1 MTAQAAW
8 AMRRMNRP
16 TTQQKKNCIAPSV
29 HTLTFG
35 ARSAAN
41 PKNSIPCSPMICFLY
56 KHTMSLIWIFVKI
69 FPQFTYSAETCES
82 FLPLLFELTDV
93 AIEAPAGSP
102 AVDLAVGLQ
111 KICNP
116 C

>member
-1 MTAQAAW
+1 
-8 AMRRMNRP
+8 
-16 TTQQKKNCIAPSV
+16 
-29 HTLTFG
+29 
-35 ARSAAN
+35 
-41 PKNSIPCSPMICFLY
+41 MICFLC
-56 KHTMSLIWIFVKI
+56 KHTMSLIWILVKI
-69 FPQFTYSAETCES
+69 FPQFTCSAETCES

-93 AIEAPAGSP
+93 TKETPAGSP